1 MTPAK
6 GATTGF
12 FNALPTHLSPALLP
26 PLSRMLA
33 IAFAP

>member
-1 MTPAK
+1 MIPAK
-6 GATTGF
+6 GASTGF
-12 FNALPTHLSPALLP
+12 FNALPKNLNPLLRP